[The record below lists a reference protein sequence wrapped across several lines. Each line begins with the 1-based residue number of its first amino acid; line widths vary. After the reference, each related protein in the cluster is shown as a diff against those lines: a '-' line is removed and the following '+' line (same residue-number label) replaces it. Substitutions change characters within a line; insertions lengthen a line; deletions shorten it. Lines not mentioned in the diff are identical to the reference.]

1 MPIQQSRVS
10 PEKEVCAAYGEMEYA
25 GKAAAAI
32 CCVAAVAAGAMIL
45 GALNDMNGSGGIK
58 TSVLEHR

>member
-10 PEKEVCAAYGEMEYA
+10 PEKKSVPLMVRWNMP